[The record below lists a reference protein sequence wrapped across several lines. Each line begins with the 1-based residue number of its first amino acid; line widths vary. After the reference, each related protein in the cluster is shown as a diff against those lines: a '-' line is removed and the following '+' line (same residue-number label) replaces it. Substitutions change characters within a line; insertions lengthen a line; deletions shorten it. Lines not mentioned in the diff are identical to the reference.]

1 MSASQASSATGG
13 AAGKRPNFLV
23 IVADDLGFS
32 DLSSFGGEIRTPNL
46 DRLASNGI
54 RFTDF
59 HAAAAC
65 SPSRAMLMT
74 GTDHHI
80 AGLGNLIE
88 WTNRSDQNAPTEGNI
103 KHWSTA
109 PQRGMPGYEG
119 YLNERVVTLPEL
131 LRDNGYLTL
140 MSGKW
145 HLGLTPERFP
155 HKRGFER
162 SFAHL
167 PACSNHYAYEP
178 QLEGQDQIPGFMTM
192 SFIALHSEDGEY
204 VKELPKPWYSSDGY
218 GDKMLSYLKDRKEK
232 GDERPFFGY
241 FPFTAPHWPLQ
252 APDEYI
258 EHYKGV
264 YDEGPDVLRER
275 RLQRMKELGLCPSD
289 VEPHPVV
296 ADEVRQW
303 AELTSEEK
311 RKSSKAMEVFA
322 GMVECI
328 DANVGKVVNYLEE
341 TGELDNTFVCFMS
354 DNGAEGAAYEAYP
367 IVQGSMIGHLQK
379 YYDNSLENLG
389 RGNSFIWYGPR
400 WAQAATAPS
409 RLYKAFTTEGGVKV
423 PFLAKFPKSFGVR
436 SDGNELS
443 SGAVETGSS
452 GSHITNEKGTI
463 THAFS
468 TIMDLAPTILEMAG
482 ISHPTPS
489 AGGTEGTYEGRPVVP
504 MRGRSMV
511 PFLKGQSESVHPQ
524 DFIQGWETCGRAA
537 VRCGDWKIVFIP
549 KPKGPERWQLYNL
562 AQDPG
567 EVHDLAEQDPERL
580 ERMIKMWDQYV
591 LETGVVPLAPAL
603 GQWIEATEAQMPEDV
618 WMEYEYWKDGARNNP
633 EAFRR
638 AQPRFTREV
647 KAM

>member
-1 MSASQASSATGG
+1 MSGSQASNAN
-13 AAGKRPNFLV
+13 AGKRPNFLV

-32 DLSSFGGEIRTPNL
+32 DLSCFGGEIRTPNL
-46 DRLASNGI
+46 DKLASNGL

-65 SPSRAMLMT
+65 SPSRAMIMT

-88 WTNRSDQNAPTEGNI
+88 WTNNSGQNAPSEGEV

-119 YLNERVVTLPEL
+119 YLNEKVVTLPEL
-131 LRDNGYLTL
+131 LHDSGYLTI
-140 MSGKW
+140 MAGKW

-178 QLEGQDQIPGFMTM
+178 QLYGGGPEDRIPDFMTM

-204 VKELPKPWYSSDGY
+204 VRELPKPWYSSNGY
-218 GDKMLSYLKDRKEK
+218 GDKMLGYLNDRKEK
-232 GDERPFFGY
+232 DDERPFFAY

-258 EHYKGV
+258 AHYKGV
-264 YDEGPDVLRER
+264 YDDGPDALRSR
-275 RLQRMKELGLCPSD
+275 RLQRMKEMGLCAED

-296 ADEVRQW
+296 ADEVKQW
-303 AELTSEEK
+303 SDMSPEEK
-311 RKSSKAMEVFA
+311 AKSSKAMEVFA

-367 IVQGSMIGHLQK
+367 IVQGQMMQHLKK
-379 YYDNSLENLG
+379 YYNNSLENLG
-389 RGNSFIWYGPR
+389 RGDSFVWYGPR

-409 RLYKAFTTEGGVKV
+409 RLFKAFTTEGGVRV
-423 PFLAKFPKSFGVR
+423 PFLAKFPKDMDVR
-436 SDGNELS
+436 SNGEALS
-443 SGAVETGSS
+443 SGPVELKTTGSHVTS
-452 GSHITNEKGTI
+452 ERARITNTFA
-463 THAFS
+463 TV
-468 TIMDLAPTILEMAG
+468 MDLAPTILQMAG
-482 ISHPTPS
+482 VQHPAPN
-489 AGGTEGTYEGRPVVP
+489 YQGREVVH
-504 MRGRSMV
+504 MRGRSMI
-511 PFLKGQSESVHPQ
+511 PFLTGTESSIHPA
-524 DFIQGWETCGRAA
+524 DHITGWETCGRAA
-537 VRCGDWKIVFIP
+537 VRCGDYKIVFIP

-562 AQDPG
+562 AKDPG

-580 ERMIKMWDQYV
+580 ERMTKMWDQYV
-591 LETGVVPLAPAL
+591 LETGVIPLAPAL
-603 GQWIEATEAQMPEDV
+603 GHWLEAMEEQMPEDA
-618 WMEYEYWKDGARNNP
+618 WMEYEYWKDGARDNP
-633 EAFRR
+633 EAFTREI
-638 AQPRFTREV
+638 PRFTRTV